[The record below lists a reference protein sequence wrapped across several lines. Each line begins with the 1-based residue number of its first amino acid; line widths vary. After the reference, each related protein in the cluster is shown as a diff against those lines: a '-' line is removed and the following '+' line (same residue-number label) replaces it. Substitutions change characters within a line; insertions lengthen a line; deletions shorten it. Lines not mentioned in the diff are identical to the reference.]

1 VRSVAR
7 ASGRPT
13 SFTLLEVPH
22 LPTKWRE
29 MVAEIEAANDE
40 GLEVRG
46 QVAPR
51 PVGVLMGLDLSFHP
65 FAMRPSYKAI
75 AHLPLAERVAIMRDA
90 TFKAKVLG
98 ETSVPDPQP
107 MFNMLAAS
115 TDRMFELTDPVDYA
129 PSPDKRISARA
140 EAAGEPLDS
149 FLYDVLL
156 KEEGRNIL
164 YLPGANFVNWSLAAT
179 REMMAHPATVIGL
192 GDGGAHYGFICD
204 ASFPT
209 FMLTHWARDAAP
221 GQRFPLEWAVA
232 ELTGKPAETVR
243 LTDRGRIAEGL
254 RADLNLID
262 LDRLTLFAPRTIH
275 DLPAGGR
282 RIQQK
287 ATGYVATIVA
297 GEVTYREGE
306 PTGAL
311 PGRLVRG
318 EGWEARQVAAE

>member
-1 VRSVAR
+1 
-7 ASGRPT
+7 
-13 SFTLLEVPH
+13 
-22 LPTKWRE
+22 
-29 MVAEIEAANDE
+29 
-40 GLEVRG
+40 LEVRG

-51 PVGVLMGLDLSFHP
+51 PIGVLMGLDLSFHP
-65 FAMRPSYKAI
+65 FAMRPSCKAI
-75 AHLPLAERVAIMRDA
+75 AHKPLAERVAIMRDPA
-90 TFKAKVLG
+90 FKAKVLA
-98 ETSVPDPQP
+98 EESIPDPQP
-107 MFNMLAAS
+107 MFNMLAGS

-129 PSPDKRISARA
+129 PSPDKRISAQA
-140 EAAGEPLDS
+140 EAAGEPLES

-164 YLPGANFVNWSLAAT
+164 YLPGANFVNWSLGAT
-179 REMMAHPATVIGL
+179 RTMMAHPNTVIGL

-209 FMLTHWARDAAP
+209 FVLTHWVRDAPP
-221 GQRFPLEWAVA
+221 GERFPIEWAVA
-232 ELTGKPAETVR
+232 ALTSTPAETVR
-243 LTDRGRIAEGL
+243 LTDRGRIAKGL

-262 LDRLTLFAPRTIH
+262 LDRLTLYAPRTIH

-287 ATGYVATIVA
+287 AAGYVATIVA

-318 EGWEARQVAAE
+318 EGWRPMQVAAE